1 MLPDQ
6 LTLGPVALRVH
17 NAERM
22 YAFYSQ
28 ALGLR
33 LHDQLD
39 DGTCVVGTDQEPLVH
54 LIPDEQA
61 RPAPR
66 SAGLYHFALL
76 YPSRSAL
83 AAQLAHYAGL
93 GLRLDGASDHGV
105 SEALYLHDPEGN
117 GIELYADRPASAWPV
132 SNGQLAMVSDALDLH
147 ALLHDAGDLQAPRMG
162 HLHLHVGDLDASRH
176 FYVDTIGFALMQR
189 YGHAA
194 EFVSVA
200 GYHHHLGY
208 NIWRGKHAPPAPA
221 NATGLVWWQIN
232 VPDAASLSAVQDR
245 LQAANVAITHADD
258 AAVLVRDPA
267 GNQVRMVV
275 AG

>member
-1 MLPDQ
+1 MLSDQ
-6 LTLGPVALRVH
+6 MTLGPVALRVH
-17 NAERM
+17 NIEHM

-28 ALGLR
+28 ALGMR
-33 LHDQLD
+33 LHDQLA
-39 DGTCVVGTDQEPLVH
+39 DGTCIVGSEHAPLVH
-54 LIPDEQA
+54 LIPDAEA

-66 SAGLYHFALL
+66 SAGLYHMALL
-76 YPSRSAL
+76 YPNRAAL
-83 AAQLAHYAGL
+83 AAQLAHYANL

-117 GIELYADRPASAWPV
+117 GIELYADRPQAEWPI
-132 SNGQLAMVSDALDLH
+132 SNGQLAMVTDPLDLH
-147 ALLHDAGDLQAPRMG
+147 ALLHDAGELQAPIMG
-162 HLHLHVGDLDASRH
+162 HVHLHVGDLDASRQ
-176 FYVDTIGFALMQR
+176 FYVDTIGFELMQR

-232 VPDAASLSAVQDR
+232 LPNADSLTALQDR
-245 LQAANVAITHADD
+245 LRASAIQTRGDD
-258 AAVLVRDPA
+258 QGALLVRDPA
-267 GNQVRMVV
+267 GNQVRIVV

>member
-17 NAERM
+17 NVERM
-22 YAFYSQ
+22 YAFYGQ

-33 LHDQLD
+33 LHDQLA
-39 DGTCVVGTDQEPLVH
+39 DGTCIVGTESEPLVH

-66 SAGLYHFALL
+66 AAGLYHFALL

-117 GIELYADRPASAWPV
+117 GIELYADRPVSAWPV
-132 SNGQLAMVSDALDLH
+132 SNGELAMVSEALDLH
-147 ALLHDAGDLQAPRMG
+147 ALLHDAGELVAPRMG
-162 HLHLHVGDLDASRH
+162 HLHLHVGDLDASRR

-221 NATGLVWWQIN
+221 NATGLGWWQIN
-232 VPDAASLSAVQDR
+232 VLQQSDVDAVAERLATAGYVSVRDEAQALS
-245 LQAANVAITHADD
+245 
-258 AAVLVRDPA
+258 VRDPA
-267 GNQVRMVV
+267 GNQLRIVV
-275 AG
+275 A